1 MDASLPELAFVPL
14 GGTGEI
20 GMNLN
25 VYIAGPSLLAVDC
38 GIGFGGAERP
48 EAEVMLPDPAWL
60 EQRRAGLTGLVITH
74 AHEDHLGAVAH
85 LWPRLRCPVYATPF
99 AAAVLRRKL
108 AEAGLVNDVPVSVV
122 APGGTFASGPFS
134 LRFVNVTHSIPEAQ
148 ALAIRTPSGLVI
160 HTGDWKLDP
169 SPLLGPLTDQ
179 AAFAEL
185 GREGVLALIC
195 DSTNA
200 IVEGH
205 SGSERSVRDELAT
218 IIART
223 RGRIVVT
230 CFASNVARVESIAN
244 AARKAGRSVVIAGR
258 SLRNL
263 EAAARDCGYLRGIP
277 PFLPEE
283 AADDIP
289 DDNVLLL
296 VTGSQGEPRSAL
308 ARIAED
314 RHRNLALGEGD
325 TVVFSSRVIPG
336 NERAVG
342 AVRDALVRRGV
353 RLVTDEDAPVHV
365 SGHPAREELR
375 ALYRLTRPRYAV
387 PVHGEARHLAAHAAL
402 AREEG
407 AIPILLDDGD
417 ILRLAPGIPEVIDV
431 APVGRLVLDGTR
443 LVPLDGAV
451 MGARRRML
459 YGGIVIASLAVDAK
473 GRLRGLPVV
482 SAPGVFDPE
491 SGETTR
497 LAEQLADELSELG
510 PMVGDE
516 ESLTEA
522 ARAALRRSLA
532 RGEGRAA
539 ALRPQVEVHLVR
551 L

>member
-1 MDASLPELAFVPL
+1 MDASLPELAFLPL

-25 VYIAGPSLLAVDC
+25 VYMAGPSVLAVDC

-85 LWPRLRCPVYATPF
+85 LWPRLRCPVFATPF

-108 AEAGLVNDVPVSVV
+108 AEAGLVNDVPVSVI

-134 LRFVNVTHSIPEAQ
+134 LRFLNVTHSIPEAQ
-148 ALAIRTPSGLVI
+148 ALAIRTPAGLVI

-169 SPLLGPLTDQ
+169 SPLLGPLTDE
-179 AAFAEL
+179 AGFADL

-200 IVEGH
+200 MVEGH
-205 SGSERSVRDELAT
+205 SGSESSVRDELAA

-223 RGRIVVT
+223 QGRIVVT
-230 CFASNVARVESIAN
+230 CFASNVARVESIAS

-289 DDNVLLL
+289 DENVLLL

-342 AVRDALVRRGV
+342 AVKDALVRRGV

-417 ILRLAPGIPEVIDV
+417 ILRLAPGDPEVVDV

-443 LVPLDGAV
+443 LVPLEGAV

-473 GRLRGLPVV
+473 GKLRGLPVV

-491 SGETTR
+491 TGETTR
-497 LAEQLADELSELG
+497 LAERLADELSELG

-539 ALRPQVEVHLVR
+539 ARRPQVEVHLVR

>member
-539 ALRPQVEVHLVR
+539 ARRPQVEVHLVR

>member
-1 MDASLPELAFVPL
+1 MDATLPGLAFLPL

-25 VYIAGPSLLAVDC
+25 VYIAGCSLLAVDC
-38 GIGFGGAERP
+38 GIGFGGSERP
-48 EAEVMLPDPAWL
+48 EAEIVIPDPVWL
-60 EQRRAGLTGLVITH
+60 AQRRAHLTGLVITH

-85 LWPRLRCPVYATPF
+85 LWPQLRCPVFATPF

-108 AEAGLVNDVPVSVV
+108 AEAGLVNDVLVSVI
-122 APGGTFASGPFS
+122 APGGSFSSGPFA
-134 LRFVNVTHSIPEAQ
+134 LRFLRVTHSTPEAQ
-148 ALAIRTPSGLVI
+148 ALVIRTPAGLVI

-169 SPLLGPLTDQ
+169 APLVGPPTDEE
-179 AAFAEL
+179 AFAEL
-185 GREGVLALIC
+185 GREGVLALVC

-200 IVEGH
+200 MVEGH
-205 SGSERSVRDELAT
+205 SGSEGSVRDELSS
-218 IIART
+218 IISAT
-223 RGRIVVT
+223 RGRVVVT
-230 CFASNVARVESIAN
+230 CFASNVARVESIAL
-244 AARKAGRSVVIAGR
+244 AARRAGRSVVTAGR

-277 PFLPEE
+277 PFLPED
-283 AADDIP
+283 AAEDIP

-308 ARIAED
+308 TRIAED
-314 RHRNLALGEGD
+314 RHRNLAFGEGD

-342 AVRDALVRRGV
+342 SVKDALVRRGV
-353 RLVTDEDAPVHV
+353 RLVTDQDAAVHV
-365 SGHPAREELR
+365 SGHPARDELR
-375 ALYRLTRPRYAV
+375 RLYRLVRPRYSV
-387 PVHGEARHLAAHAAL
+387 PVHGEGRHLAAHAAL

-417 ILRLAPGIPEVIDV
+417 VLRLAPGSPEVIDAV
-431 APVGRLVLDGTR
+431 PVGRLVLDGTR

-459 YGGIVIASLAVDAK
+459 HGGLVIASVAVDTK
-473 GRLRGLPVV
+473 GRLRGAPVI
-482 SAPGVFDPE
+482 SAPGVLDPA
-491 SGETTR
+491 SGETQR
-497 LAEQLADELSELG
+497 LTDELADDLAQLG

-516 ESLTEA
+516 DSLVEA
-522 ARAALRRSLA
+522 IRAALRRRLA
-532 RGEGRAA
+532 RGEARGAGR
-539 ALRPQVEVHLVR
+539 RPQVEVHLVR

>member
-1 MDASLPELAFVPL
+1 MDASLPELAFLPL

-25 VYIAGPSLLAVDC
+25 VYMAGPSLLAVDC
-38 GIGFGGAERP
+38 GIGFGGAELP
-48 EAEVMLPDPAWL
+48 EAEVILPDPAWL
-60 EQRRAGLTGLVITH
+60 AQRRAGLTGMVITH

-108 AEAGLVNDVPVSVV
+108 AEAGLVNDVPVSVI
-122 APGGTFASGPFS
+122 APGEAFSSGPFS
-134 LRFVNVTHSIPEAQ
+134 LRFINVTHSIPEAQ
-148 ALAIRTPSGLVI
+148 ALAIRTLAGLVV
-160 HTGDWKLDP
+160 HTGDWKLDAY
-169 SPLLGPLTDQ
+169 PLVGPLTDMSG
-179 AAFAEL
+179 FAEL

-200 IVEGH
+200 MVEGH
-205 SGSERSVRDELAT
+205 SASESDVRDALTA
-218 IIART
+218 IMART
-223 RGRIVVT
+223 RGRLVIT
-230 CFASNVARVESIAN
+230 CFASNVARVDGIAR
-244 AARKAGRSVVIAGR
+244 AAREAGRSVVIAGR

-263 EAAARDCGYLRGIP
+263 ENAARECGYLRGLP

-283 AADDIP
+283 AADNIP
-289 DDNVLLL
+289 DDNLLLL

-308 ARIAED
+308 TRIAED
-314 RHRNLALGEGD
+314 RHRNLTLGEGD

-336 NERAVG
+336 NERAVA

-353 RLVTDEDAPVHV
+353 RLVTEEDAAVHA

-375 ALYRLTRPRYAV
+375 ALYRLMRPRYAV
-387 PVHGEARHLAAHAAL
+387 PVHGERRHLAAHAAL

-407 AIPILLDDGD
+407 AIPIVLDDGD
-417 ILRLAPGIPEVIDV
+417 ILRLAPGEPEIVDV
-431 APVGRLVLDGTR
+431 APVGRLALDGTR

-459 YGGIVIASLAVDAK
+459 HGGIVIASLAVDAK
-473 GRLRGLPVV
+473 GRLRGMPVV

-497 LAEQLADELSELG
+497 LAEQLADELSQLG

-516 ESLTEA
+516 EALTEA
-522 ARAALRRSLA
+522 ARAAVRRSLA
-532 RGEGRAA
+532 RGDGRVAGR
-539 ALRPQVEVHLVR
+539 RPQVEVHLVR

>member
-160 HTGDWKLDP
+160 HTGDCKLDP

-539 ALRPQVEVHLVR
+539 ARRPQVEVHLVR

>member
-1 MDASLPELAFVPL
+1 MDVTLPQLAFVPL

-25 VYIAGPSLLAVDC
+25 VYIAGASLLAVDC
-38 GIGFGGAERP
+38 GLGFGGAERP
-48 EAEVMLPDPAWL
+48 EAEILLPDPAWL
-60 EQRRAGLTGLVITH
+60 ARRREGLAGLVITH

-85 LWPRLRCPVYATPF
+85 LWPQLQCPIYATPF
-99 AAAVLRRKL
+99 AATVLRRKL
-108 AEAGLVNDVPVSVV
+108 AETGLVNDVPISVI
-122 APGGTFASGPFS
+122 APGGTFATGAFA
-134 LRFVNVTHSIPEAQ
+134 LRFLRVAHSTPEAQ
-148 ALAIRTPSGLVI
+148 ALAIRTPAGLVI

-169 SPLLGPLTDQ
+169 APVLGPPTDE

-200 IVEGH
+200 LVEGH
-205 SGSERSVRDELAT
+205 SGSESSVRDELTAL
-218 IIART
+218 ISRT

-230 CFASNVARVESIAN
+230 CFASNVARVESIAR
-244 AARKAGRSVVIAGR
+244 AAQKVGRSVVIAGR

-263 EAAARDCGYLRGIP
+263 EAAARECGYLRGIP
-277 PFLPEE
+277 PFLPED
-283 AADDIP
+283 AGDDIP
-289 DDNVLLL
+289 DDHVLWL

-308 ARIAED
+308 ARIADD

-325 TVVFSSRVIPG
+325 TVIFSSRVIPG
-336 NERAVG
+336 NERAVT

-353 RLVTDEDAPVHV
+353 RLVTDEDAAVHV

-375 ALYRLTRPRYAV
+375 TLYRLVRPRYAV
-387 PVHGEARHLAAHAAL
+387 PVHGEGRHLAAHAAL

-417 ILRLAPGIPEVIDV
+417 VLCLAPGEPEVVDA
-431 APVGRLVLDGTR
+431 APVGRLVLDGGR

-459 YGGIVIASLAVDAK
+459 HGGIVIASLAVDAK
-473 GRLRGLPVV
+473 GRVRGMPVV

-491 SGETTR
+491 SGETNR
-497 LAEQLADELSELG
+497 LAEELAYELSELG

-516 ESLTEA
+516 DSLTEA
-522 ARAALRRSLA
+522 ARAALRRRLA
-532 RGEGRAA
+532 RGTASGTRR
-539 ALRPQVEVHLVR
+539 RPQVEVHLVR

>member
-342 AVRDALVRRGV
+342 AVGDALVRRGV

-417 ILRLAPGIPEVIDV
+417 ILRLAPGIPEVVDV

-539 ALRPQVEVHLVR
+539 ARRPQVEVHLVR

>member
-417 ILRLAPGIPEVIDV
+417 ILRLAPGIPEVVDV

-539 ALRPQVEVHLVR
+539 ARRPQVEVHLVR